1 MTLNNYILYNMIHG
15 IQLDLIDKLNYLFEL
30 SEKRRD
36 DFPNE
41 LCTFITTEFNFS
53 SAAIFNYHNSQNIV
67 TLGRSKTAMSII
79 GANETYSCEECHLS
93 NQDGNYS
100 FQSDPKCQIK
110 ISNDSLYE
118 GCTVFNISANK
129 KCLLKLASN
138 SPFAA
143 SETNDIQKLVKHIG
157 FLIKLWSKEHDAN
170 SETDISKIVESS
182 TTELRTYANS
192 IIGFTS
198 ILADDNLT
206 STQSEYLHTIKSNA
220 QKLLLNI
227 NDINELSKLENNK
240 ITTKANSININ
251 DFVTDIINLFK
262 QKHIGQGIRFD
273 LNTNNLISKTINIDN
288 QKLKFIFFTL
298 TSFLS
303 NITTNKKVEITI
315 EEINSNNFKFM
326 LKSQSTVLTKD
337 KFTSTF
343 VPYSLSSLDELK
355 DTNLTG
361 LSFLLSKK
369 YAEIIGGNLTIEH
382 TDNNVIFNFTI
393 GAKKQNSFESVLG
406 KLPQAGAS
414 NDILVIE
421 DDYAT
426 SKLMSSYLT
435 KWGYAPTVVNTE
447 KETLSLIQKQKYLAV
462 ILDIELPNTNGL
474 ELLRKINHNK
484 LSKNTPVI
492 VCSIEADQ
500 QKAYLMGA
508 VEYFVKPINY
518 NYLVEILTSY
528 KLRKSSNV
536 LAVDDDLPTLNLV
549 KQAIETA
556 GFNAIAEHISA
567 DVMELIKDKNIDLA
581 IIDLDM
587 PHPNGFELIKLIKSD
602 NKFANLPIIIYTGKE
617 NFEADLAQIDGL
629 FEHLLS
635 KKSTNIEDLSSA
647 IESMINR
654 VEVPTIEEVIEKED
668 VIKILLAEDYKHS
681 QIIVTRLLKKN
692 GFPNVVVVENGEEA
706 CDIAAK
712 EKFDLILMDMQMPIM
727 NGFEAIE
734 KLRTTP
740 EYKDAPI
747 ISLTAFAMKGD
758 REKCIDA
765 GATDYIPKPID
776 SKEFIE
782 KVKYYTNLIEK

>member
-1 MTLNNYILYNMIHG
+1 MVHG
-15 IQLDLIDKLNYLFEL
+15 IKLDLIDKLNYLFEL
-30 SEKRRD
+30 SERKRQ
-36 DFPNE
+36 DFAAE
-41 LCTFITTEFNFS
+41 LCNFISTEFDFTG
-53 SAAIFNYHNSQNIV
+53 AAIFSYYNSNNIV
-67 TLGRSKTAMSII
+67 CLGKSKEAS
-79 GANETYSCEECHLS
+79 ANITKNSVFSCSTCKITS
-93 NQDGNYS
+93 PNSDYS
-100 FQSDPKCQIK
+100 FQTNAQCEIK
-110 ISNDSLYE
+110 ISNNSLYE
-118 GCTVFNISANK
+118 SCIIFKISNNK
-129 KCLLKLASN
+129 SGLLKLASN
-138 SPFAA
+138 SPFA
-143 SETNDIQKLVKHIG
+143 SSDKENLQKLVRLIG
-157 FLIKLWSKEHDAN
+157 IILNSWLRQKEL
-170 SETDISKIVESS
+170 SSGSLLTKIIEASS
-182 TTELRTYANS
+182 VELRTYVNS

-206 STQSEYLHTIKSNA
+206 SSQSEYLYTIKNSA

-227 NDINELSKLENNK
+227 NDINEFSKSENNK
-240 ITTKANSININ
+240 ISSKINQVN
-251 DFVTDIINLFK
+251 VKDFISGIINLFQ
-262 QKHIGQGIRFD
+262 QKHLGQGIDFNLVSD
-273 LNTNNLISKTINIDN
+273 SLTSNTLNIDN
-288 QKLKFIFFTL
+288 QKLKFIFFNL
-298 TSFLS
+298 TSFLT
-303 NITTNKKVEITI
+303 NITTNKKVDIIVKEV
-315 EEINSNNFKFM
+315 NNNFNFK
-326 LKSQSTVLTKD
+326 LSTKSSILTKD
-337 KFTSTF
+337 KFASIF
-343 VPYSLSSLDELK
+343 EPYTLSNLEELK

-369 YAEIIGGNLTIEH
+369 YAEIIGGNLNIDYSE
-382 TDNNVIFNFTI
+382 NNLTFNLII
-393 GAKKQNSFESVLG
+393 GSIKENSFESVLG
-406 KLPQAGAS
+406 NLPKAGAS

-426 SKLMSSYLT
+426 SKLMSNYLT
-435 KWGYAPTVVNTE
+435 KWGYTPTIVNTE
-447 KETLSLIQKQKYLAV
+447 KQTLELIKKEKFLAI
-462 ILDIELPNTNGL
+462 ILDIEIPNTNGL
-474 ELLRKINHNK
+474 ELLRKINHNP

-528 KLRKSSNV
+528 KLRKSSNI
-536 LAVDDDLPTLNLV
+536 LAVDDDVPTLNLV

-556 GFNAIAEHISA
+556 GFNAVAEHISSN
-567 DVMELIKDKNIDLA
+567 VMDLIKDKVIDLA

-587 PHPNGFELIKLIKSD
+587 PHPNGFELIKLIKND
-602 NKFANLPIIIYTGKE
+602 PKFANLPIIIYTGKE
-617 NFEADLAQIDGL
+617 NFTEDLQQIDGL

-635 KKSTNIEDLSSA
+635 KKSTNIEDLAST

-654 VEVPTIEEVIEKED
+654 VEVPPTEEVLEKED

-706 CDIAAK
+706 CNIAEK

-734 KLRTTP
+734 KLRLSQQ
-740 EYKDAPI
+740 YKETPI

-782 KVKYYTNLIEK
+782 KVKYYTNAISK